1 MMFFTSYIRGL
12 TNHCIIHIDYL
23 CSTLNRLHQM
33 EQEILQKEEE
43 MFSQAV
49 TTRCLSCGQL
59 PPDASKVFAQSHM
72 GRKPANTFDT
82 ADGSIEAVTDNDATG
97 VTTQDSSSVQLKVRS
112 EDVYTLLTGSAG
124 LKPLLQQ
131 QKPMSP
137 KDPYGY
143 SAKHIMPQN
152 KLKNS
157 AQGKIPEQ
165 RYRKAQMAA
174 HLKEMIK
181 VTPAASQNYGFNTN
195 NPFYAGDNLTLD
207 LEERSQ
213 GVDSL
218 HSRHPILKANH
229 TIKGR
234 PSTTQASGYA
244 SLEGPIYIAVP
255 SSLQSKSQL
264 LTHKQTDNNTVQLP
278 AINQS

>member
-1 MMFFTSYIRGL
+1 
-12 TNHCIIHIDYL
+12 
-23 CSTLNRLHQM
+23 M

-43 MFSQAV
+43 MFNQAV

-59 PPDASKVFAQSHM
+59 PPDASKVLTQYHVGKKSTAV
-72 GRKPANTFDT
+72 KDT
-82 ADGSIEAVTDNDATG
+82 ADGSNEVSDHDGSGGSMHDT
-97 VTTQDSSSVQLKVRS
+97 SSVQLKVRS

-124 LKPLLQQ
+124 LRPLLQQ

-137 KDPYGY
+137 IDPYGY
-143 SAKHIMPQN
+143 TAQHMPMPQN
-152 KLKNS
+152 KLKNKS
-157 AQGKIPEQ
+157 QGKIPEQ

-174 HLKEMIK
+174 HLKEMVK

-213 GVDSL
+213 GSDTL
-218 HSRHPILKANH
+218 QSRHPILKANH
-229 TIKGR
+229 TSKGR
-234 PSTTQASGYA
+234 PNTTQASGYA

-255 SSLQSKSQL
+255 SSLQSKSQPPL
-264 LTHKQTDNNTVQLP
+264 QINKQTDNTMHVLP
-278 AINQS
+278 AIS

>member
-1 MMFFTSYIRGL
+1 MI
-12 TNHCIIHIDYL
+12 NHCIHIDL
-23 CSTLNRLHQM
+23 CSHRLHQM

-59 PPDASKVFAQSHM
+59 PPDATKVFAQSHM
-72 GRKPANTFDT
+72 GRKPANTLDT
-82 ADGSIEAVTDNDATG
+82 ADESIEATDNDATG
-97 VTTQDSSSVQLKVRS
+97 GLTQDSSSSVQQKVRS
-112 EDVYTLLTGSAG
+112 EEVYTLLTGSAG

-143 SAKHIMPQN
+143 SAQHIMPQN

-195 NPFYAGDNLTLD
+195 NPFYAGDSLTLD
-207 LEERSQ
+207 LEERSH

-229 TIKGR
+229 TSRGR

-255 SSLQSKSQL
+255 SSLQSKSQSL
-264 LTHKQTDNNTVQLP
+264 IHKQTDNTVQLP
-278 AINQS
+278 AITQS

>member
-1 MMFFTSYIRGL
+1 
-12 TNHCIIHIDYL
+12 
-23 CSTLNRLHQM
+23 M

-59 PPDASKVFAQSHM
+59 PPDASKVFSQSNM
-72 GRKPANTFDT
+72 GGRKPPMDT
-82 ADGSIEAVTDNDATG
+82 NAKDTAADGSIEGATNNDDAA
-97 VTTQDSSSVQLKVRS
+97 QEDSLSVQQKVRS
-112 EDVYTLLTGSAG
+112 EEVYTLLTGSAG

-143 SAKHIMPQN
+143 SAQRMNTMPQN

-157 AQGKIPEQ
+157 GQGKIPEQ

-181 VTPAASQNYGFNTN
+181 VTPAASQNYGFNAH
-195 NPFYAGDNLTLD
+195 NPFYAGDSLTLD

-213 GVDSL
+213 GMDPL

-229 TIKGR
+229 SSSSSRGR

-255 SSLQSKSQL
+255 SSLQSKSQQSL
-264 LTHKQTDNNTVQLP
+264 SHKHTDNTVQLP
-278 AINQS
+278 AITQS